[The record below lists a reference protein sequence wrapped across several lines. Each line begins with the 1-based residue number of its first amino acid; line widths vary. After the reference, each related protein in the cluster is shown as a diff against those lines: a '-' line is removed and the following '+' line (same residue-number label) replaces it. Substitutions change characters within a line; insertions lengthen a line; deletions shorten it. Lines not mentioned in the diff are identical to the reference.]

1 MRQYKIALSLAIVGA
16 AAAPFIFGSYEMN
29 FQPSSVVVPLTTE
42 EKEQMAAK
50 LKSNNYCQEQRDRL
64 TKSHDFSDTLP
75 VVACELEAKT
85 LESGETIHSYSRAP
99 KYLAINAAVVV
110 VSFALIFGL
119 TYFLPALARRYW
131 KWLNA

>member
-1 MRQYKIALSLAIVGA
+1 
-16 AAAPFIFGSYEMN
+16 MN